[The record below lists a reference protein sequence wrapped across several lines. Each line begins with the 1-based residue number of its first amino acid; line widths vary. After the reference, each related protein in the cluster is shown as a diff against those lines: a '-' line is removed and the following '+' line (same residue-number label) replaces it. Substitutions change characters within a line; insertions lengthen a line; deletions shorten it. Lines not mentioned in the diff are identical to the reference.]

1 LQKAKR
7 ILYNFE
13 KSQRIKLK
21 ENFNRFEFLNEVYT
35 NLYDKDGTL
44 KTEVD
49 SKYETL
55 RKSLYK
61 NPIKEMQN

>member
-1 LQKAKR
+1 VFLF
-7 ILYNFE
+7 L
-13 KSQRIKLK
+13 STQRLEYTK
-21 ENFNRFEFLNEVYT
+21 ENFNKFEFLNEVYT